1 MPPSSAEPTK
11 AGPSN
16 AGKGRGGQIAPL
28 ISRVPPQLFIVGSAL
43 IQYIGAAIAVG
54 LFAIMTPAE
63 VAWWRILIAAAV
75 LLAWRRPWRDGL
87 TRADLV
93 RSGIFGLAMTA
104 MNMTFYQ
111 AIDYLPLGTAV
122 SLEFIGPVS
131 VAVLRGRGWAPRI
144 AAFFALG
151 GVVSIGG
158 IGIDLSDPQ
167 VLIGVVWIMS
177 AALMWALY
185 IVLGQHIASQ
195 RSGITNLAVGSS
207 IGALLTAPIFAS
219 SVSVVAGDWRIL
231 VALLGVGVLSTVL
244 PYSLEALAMSRVSAS
259 TFALFTALLPATS
272 ALVGALMLQQ
282 IPGVGELLGLILI
295 SVAVAI
301 TSKNSR

>member
-1 MPPSSAEPTK
+1 MPGLLA
-11 AGPSN
+11 
-16 AGKGRGGQIAPL
+16 
-28 ISRVPPQLFIVGSAL
+28 RVPPQFFIVGSAL

-54 LFAIMTPAE
+54 LFTIMSPAE
-63 VAWWRILIAAAV
+63 VAWWRILIAAV
-75 LLAWRRPWRDGL
+75 LLLVWRRPWRDGL

-131 VAVLRGRGWAPRI
+131 VALLRGRGWAPRI
-144 AAFFALG
+144 AALFALG

-158 IGIDLSDPQ
+158 IGIDLSDPS
-167 VLIGVVWIMS
+167 VLLGVAWIMS

-185 IVLGQHIASQ
+185 ILLGQHIASQ

-207 IGALLTAPIFAS
+207 VGALLTAPVFAS
-219 SVSVVAGDWRIL
+219 SVSVVAADWRVF

-272 ALVGALMLQQ
+272 ALVGALMLRQ
-282 IPGVGELLGLILI
+282 IPGVGELLGLVLI

-301 TSKNSR
+301 TSRSSR

>member
-1 MPPSSAEPTK
+1 MPPSET
-11 AGPSN
+11 GPIQ
-16 AGKGRGGQIAPL
+16 ACRGGGGQAAGLLARI
-28 ISRVPPQLFIVGSAL
+28 PPQSFIVGSAL

-54 LFAIMTPAE
+54 LFTIMSPAE
-63 VAWWRILIAAAV
+63 VAWWRILIAASV
-75 LLAWRRPWRDGL
+75 LLVWRRPWRVGL

-111 AIDYLPLGTAV
+111 AIEYLPLGTAV

-144 AAFFALG
+144 AALFALG

-158 IGIDLSDPQ
+158 IGIDLSDPS
-167 VLIGVVWIMS
+167 VLLGVAWIMS

-185 IVLGQHIASQ
+185 ILLGQHIASQ

-207 IGALLTAPIFAS
+207 VGALLTAPVFAS
-219 SVSVVAGDWRIL
+219 SVSVVAADWRVF

-272 ALVGALMLQQ
+272 ALVGALMLRQ
-282 IPGVGELLGLILI
+282 IPGVGELLGLVLI

-301 TSKNSR
+301 TSRSSR

>member
-1 MPPSSAEPTK
+1 MPMSEKDHIQAHRE
-11 AGPSN
+11 G
-16 AGKGRGGQIAPL
+16 GGQAAGL
-28 ISRVPPQLFIVGSAL
+28 LARLPPQSFIVGSAL

-54 LFAIMTPAE
+54 LFTIMSPAE
-63 VAWWRILIAAAV
+63 VAWWRILIAASV
-75 LLAWRRPWRDGL
+75 LLVWRRPWRVGL

-93 RSGIFGLAMTA
+93 QSGIFGMAMTA

-111 AIDYLPLGTAV
+111 AIEYLPLGTAV

-144 AAFFALG
+144 AALFALG

-158 IGIDLSDPQ
+158 IGIDLSEPT
-167 VLIGVVWIMS
+167 VLIGVAWIMS

-185 IVLGQHIASQ
+185 IILGQHITSQ
-195 RSGITNLAVGSS
+195 RSGITNLAIGSTV
-207 IGALLTAPIFAS
+207 GALLTAPFFAS
-219 SVSVVAGDWRIL
+219 SVNVVAHDWMVLLAL
-231 VALLGVGVLSTVL
+231 VGVGVLSTVL
-244 PYSLEALAMSRVSAS
+244 PYSLEALAMSRISAP

-272 ALVGALMLQQ
+272 ALVGAAMLRQ
-282 IPGVGELLGLILI
+282 IPGVGEMLGLALI

-301 TSKNSR
+301 TSRGSVRQRS

>member
-1 MPPSSAEPTK
+1 MPGLLA
-11 AGPSN
+11 
-16 AGKGRGGQIAPL
+16 
-28 ISRVPPQLFIVGSAL
+28 RVPPQFFIVGSAL

-54 LFAIMTPAE
+54 LFTIMSPAE
-63 VAWWRILIAAAV
+63 VAWWRILIAAV
-75 LLAWRRPWRDGL
+75 LLLVWRRPWRDGL

-144 AAFFALG
+144 AALFALG

-158 IGIDLSDPQ
+158 IGIDLSDPS
-167 VLIGVVWIMS
+167 VLLGVAWIMS

-185 IVLGQHIASQ
+185 ILLGQHIASQ

-207 IGALLTAPIFAS
+207 VGALLTAPVFAS
-219 SVSVVAGDWRIL
+219 SVSVVAADWRVF

-272 ALVGALMLQQ
+272 ALVGALMLRQ
-282 IPGVGELLGLILI
+282 IPGVGELLGLVLI

-301 TSKNSR
+301 TSRSSR